1 MAPRG
6 EKTKAVILA
15 GGKGTRLQ
23 PYTLVLPKPLMPV
36 GDLPVIE
43 ILLKWLRRNGVGRI
57 TITVGPLGHLI
68 RALCGDGSQWDM
80 RIRYSVEPEPLG
92 TIGPLLLLR
101 KQVTETFLVLNG
113 DLITNLDLRAFV
125 ASHRQS
131 GGMVTVAVTEKSV
144 KVDLGV
150 IETQEGRI
158 TGFREKPTMKF
169 QVSMGIYCMEPAI
182 LDLIP
187 RGVPF
192 GFDNLMLTMLERGL
206 PVHVYEHQGIWMD
219 IGRPEDYVQA
229 QEVCRDNRNALLGF

>member
-6 EKTKAVILA
+6 ENTKAVILA
-15 GGKGTRLQ
+15 GGTGTRLQ

-43 ILLKWLRRNGVGRI
+43 MLLKWLRRNGVGRI
-57 TITVGPLGHLI
+57 TITIGPLGHLI

-80 RIRYSVEPEPLG
+80 NIRYSEEPEPLG

-101 KQVTETFLVLNG
+101 KQLSEMFLVLNG
-113 DLITNLDLRAFV
+113 DLITDLDLRAFV

-131 GGMVTVAVTEKSV
+131 GGMVTVAVTEKTV

-150 IETQEGRI
+150 IESQEGRI
-158 TGFREKPTMKF
+158 TGFREKPAMKF